1 MARATRTQTEREVS
15 EILKDFQ
22 ALLTR
27 IKFSNIPV
35 MKGLAS
41 ELQQAFLHAYV
52 STDVDPPF
60 TPCGADEADMA
71 TVLRDYTAAMGG
83 FNIKPIG
90 TVAKECRERLSRTR
104 RTTG

>member
-41 ELQQAFLHAYV
+41 ELQQAFLHAY
-52 STDVDPPF
+52 
-60 TPCGADEADMA
+60 CKYG
-71 TVLRDYTAAMGG
+71 
-83 FNIKPIG
+83 
-90 TVAKECRERLSRTR
+90 C
-104 RTTG
+104 